1 MPSLGKIHVFV
12 SSIKPPCLDIIRNMY
27 MCPWGQGH
35 MATLCCHPEHYSTP
49 RLIFTRCFVLLQMP
63 AYLKN
68 QRPNRRGI
76 SYKSNCLG
84 ILSGIKRPKQMSV
97 GLPLPLGQP
106 VFFIQTD
113 PSKSDPPIRVE
124 AISSYKPIDNL
135 GVHGELVAQVGV

>member
-1 MPSLGKIHVFV
+1 
-12 SSIKPPCLDIIRNMY
+12 
-27 MCPWGQGH
+27 
-35 MATLCCHPEHYSTP
+35 
-49 RLIFTRCFVLLQMP
+49 MP

-84 ILSGIKRPKQMSV
+84 IIFEIKRPKQMSV

-113 PSKSDPPIRVE
+113 PSKPDPPLRIE
-124 AISSYKPIDNL
+124 AISSYKPIDNP
-135 GVHGELVAQVGV
+135 GVHSELVAEVGV